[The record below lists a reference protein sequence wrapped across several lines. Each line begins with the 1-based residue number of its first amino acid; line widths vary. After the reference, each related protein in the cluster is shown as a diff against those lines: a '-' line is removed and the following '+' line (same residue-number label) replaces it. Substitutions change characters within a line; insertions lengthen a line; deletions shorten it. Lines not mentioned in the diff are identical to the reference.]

1 MLVESGW
8 YLIRAG
14 KQILEKSL
22 SAIPYSALPFILGSV
37 GAYICKRNQCL
48 NYFIPDLKSSCVTAA
63 AGTTKVNRNCL
74 PEVVAVWAQG
84 GHPLLV
90 RIWKAVL

>member
-22 SAIPYSALPFILGSV
+22 PAIPYTALPFILGSV

-48 NYFIPDLKSSCVTAA
+48 N
-63 AGTTKVNRNCL
+63 
-74 PEVVAVWAQG
+74 
-84 GHPLLV
+84 
-90 RIWKAVL
+90 